1 MYGFGIALEKV
12 LSLFLLCFT
21 CGNDKPL
28 EKGLTQ
34 VPCTNL
40 SKLWKRVWHRCLVHF
55 FACLGA
61 GGKLILFF
69 IKLSIHFNFLPAN
82 AIYSGVVF

>member
-1 MYGFGIALEKV
+1 MYGFGTALEKV

-40 SKLWKRVWHRCLVHF
+40 SKLWKGFGIGALCIFLHVWGLE
-55 FACLGA
+55 G
-61 GGKLILFF
+61 
-69 IKLSIHFNFLPAN
+69 N
-82 AIYSGVVF
+82 